1 MSASTVFEMNFQRLY
16 EINTTPESG
25 TATWARLAKGLK
37 SADPSLNE
45 DTDNTAYLDGGGFKS
60 TDVIAKQFS
69 IAFSGNRVKGDA
81 AQDFIFGKVLQIGD
95 DLKTQARRTD
105 AFGNVIT
112 GDVTIKDIDDG
123 GGDAGAKID
132 VGFTLDFNGSPTFTA
147 ATAATALSA
156 VVAAGTAIGCTKF
169 TASAGASNHLGYKL
183 KSATQGTVNGKS
195 FVSGYNSYTS
205 AADIIA
211 TAGQV
216 LCMYEIDPNERVVA
230 YLEET
235 LDAADI
241 KSV

>member
-25 TATWARLAKGLK
+25 TATWARIAKGIK
-37 SADPSLNE
+37 SADPSTNE

-81 AQDFIFGKVLQIGD
+81 AQDFIFGKILQIGD
-95 DLKTQARRTD
+95 DVKTQARRTD
-105 AFGNVIT
+105 AFGNIIT
-112 GDVTIKDIDDG
+112 GDVTIKEIDDG
-123 GGDAGAKID
+123 GGDAGAKVD

-147 ATAATALSA
+147 GTPASALSA
-156 VVAAGTAIGCTKF
+156 VVAAGATIGCTKF
-169 TASAGASNHLGYKL
+169 TVAPGASNHLGYKL
-183 KSATQGTVNGKS
+183 KSATQGTVHGKS
-195 FVSGYNSYTS
+195 FVAGYNSYTS
-205 AADIIA
+205 AGDIPA
-211 TAGQV
+211 VVGQV
-216 LCMYEIDPNERVVA
+216 LCMYEIDAYERVVA